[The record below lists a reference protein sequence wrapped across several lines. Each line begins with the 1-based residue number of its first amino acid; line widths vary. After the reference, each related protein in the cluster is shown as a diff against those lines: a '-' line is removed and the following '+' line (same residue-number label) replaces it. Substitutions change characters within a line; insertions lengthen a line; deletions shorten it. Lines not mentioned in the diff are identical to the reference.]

1 MRGNPYKKYRREPQ
15 LKIGSKAENILYSEK
30 NINPDL
36 NFFNKQLS
44 EEEYLS
50 HQRKM
55 YQKEEF
61 STLSKN
67 FQDNYMGPP
76 NLAHQ
81 RIDVDNVSGKIG
93 QERREMEISKYQ
105 NQPSFAKDQVYNTYI
120 NNDRERNNNKKYYHN
135 IINNTIFGFCNPEMK
150 YPKTSYQSNFKG
162 NDINEQLKYL
172 SKRQYEDYLQF
183 RKEQIELMNK
193 GNLGKNLREL
203 PPRKR
208 KEEINYEEM
217 RPNLDNRELREKRI
231 KEQADNLMKEQRML
245 DQNQVRTLNP
255 NGYIPT
261 PEEYDNYLKQ
271 QREQERNELN
281 NININ
286 NNNNINNQN
295 MNIPPAEL
303 YQKEINNNNT
313 NINRKT
319 PYNNQD
325 ENINMNMNREM
336 MMNNIEKEPNLD
348 KKYYYR
354 EDIDNYPPNI
364 NKEKQDEYYQRE
376 QIRKTPLKEEIAQ
389 NMNINNQFNNEENYN
404 NRQMPKYTPNK
415 IKEEYNYGNE
425 VPHSYEEYQRL
436 MQKEAEREN
445 NLLKQRQLEQEN
457 INNMN
462 SLNNLNNIQLTKSEE
477 EEFKQYQKEKQNIP
491 MNNYHEQENN
501 VELNEEQLKLKQREE
516 AEAEY
521 LKNVKKYE
529 DIIQD
534 NPEQRFKLPPPP
546 FGSSNI
552 PMMNKM
558 SMESQIQGAEPG
570 YINKMNQVSENP
582 YSIDKYNLGESN
594 LKQNPILHPVN
605 SYQFD
610 FRRLYNPLTNKN
622 N

>member
-50 HQRKM
+50 NKRKI

-105 NQPSFAKDQVYNTYI
+105 SHPSFAKDQVYNTYI
-120 NNDRERNNNKKYYHN
+120 NNDRERNNKKYYHN
-135 IINNTIFGFCNPEMK
+135 IINNTIFGFCDPGMK
-150 YPKTSYQSNFKG
+150 YPKTSYQSNFRG

-208 KEEINYEEM
+208 KEEMNFEEIRNNM
-217 RPNLDNRELREKRI
+217 GERELRDKRI
-231 KEQADNLMKEQRML
+231 KDEADNLMKEQRIL

-255 NGYIPT
+255 NGYIPS

-271 QREQERNELN
+271 KREQERNELN
-281 NININ
+281 NNNNKNINIP
-286 NNNNINNQN
+286 Q
-295 MNIPPAEL
+295 PESYP
-303 YQKEINNNNT
+303 KEINNNI
-313 NINRKT
+313 NINRRT
-319 PYNNQD
+319 PYNNQN
-325 ENINMNMNREM
+325 ENMEMNMNREM
-336 MMNNIEKEPNLD
+336 VNNIENNIENNPNLD
-348 KKYYYR
+348 KKYYYP
-354 EDIDNYPPNI
+354 EPSQNYPPNI
-364 NKEKQDEYYQRE
+364 NQEKQEEFYQRE
-376 QIRKTPLKEEIAQ
+376 QMRKTPIKKELPPQ
-389 NMNINNQFNNEENYN
+389 NINNNQYNNEEIYN
-404 NRQMPKYTPNK
+404 NPQMPKYTPKN

-445 NLLKQRQLEQEN
+445 LLRQRQLEQEN

-462 SLNNLNNIQLTKSEE
+462 NKLNNIQLTKSEE
-477 EEFKQYQKEKQNIP
+477 EEFKQYQKEKHKMP
-491 MNNYHEQENN
+491 MTNYEEKE
-501 VELNEEQLKLKQREE
+501 ELNEEQIKQKQREE
-516 AEAEY
+516 AEMEY
-521 LKNVKKYE
+521 LQNVKKYE

-546 FGSSNI
+546 FGSNNI

-558 SMESQIQGAEPG
+558 SMESQMQGAEPG

>member
-50 HQRKM
+50 NKRKI

-105 NQPSFAKDQVYNTYI
+105 SQPSFAKDQVYNTYI
-120 NNDRERNNNKKYYHN
+120 NNDRERNNKKYYHN
-135 IINNTIFGFCNPEMK
+135 IINNTIFGFCDPGMK
-150 YPKTSYQSNFKG
+150 YPKTSYQSNFRG

-208 KEEINYEEM
+208 KEEMNFEEIRNNM
-217 RPNLDNRELREKRI
+217 GERELRDKRI
-231 KEQADNLMKEQRML
+231 KDEADNLMKEQRIL

-255 NGYIPT
+255 NGYIPS

-271 QREQERNELN
+271 KREQERNELN
-281 NININ
+281 NNNNKNINIP
-286 NNNNINNQN
+286 Q
-295 MNIPPAEL
+295 PESYP
-303 YQKEINNNNT
+303 KEINNNI
-313 NINRKT
+313 NINRRT
-319 PYNNQD
+319 PYNNQN
-325 ENINMNMNREM
+325 ENMEMNMNREM
-336 MMNNIEKEPNLD
+336 VNNIENNPNLD
-348 KKYYYR
+348 KKYYYP
-354 EDIDNYPPNI
+354 EPSQKYPPNI
-364 NKEKQDEYYQRE
+364 NQEKQEEFYQRE
-376 QIRKTPLKEEIAQ
+376 QMRKTPIKEELPPQ
-389 NMNINNQFNNEENYN
+389 NINNNQYNNEEIYN
-404 NRQMPKYTPNK
+404 NPQMPKYTPKN

-445 NLLKQRQLEQEN
+445 LLRQRQLEQEN

-462 SLNNLNNIQLTKSEE
+462 NKLNNIQLTKSEE
-477 EEFKQYQKEKQNIP
+477 EEFKQYQKEKHKMP
-491 MNNYHEQENN
+491 MTNYEEKE
-501 VELNEEQLKLKQREE
+501 ELNEEQIKQKQREE
-516 AEAEY
+516 AEMEY
-521 LKNVKKYE
+521 LQNVKKYE

-546 FGSSNI
+546 FGSNNI

-558 SMESQIQGAEPG
+558 SMESQMQGAEPG

>member
-1 MRGNPYKKYRREPQ
+1 MRGNPYKKYRREPP

-30 NINPDL
+30 NVNPDL

-50 HQRKM
+50 NKRKI

-93 QERREMEISKYQ
+93 QERREKEISKYQ
-105 NQPSFAKDQVYNTYI
+105 NQPTFAKDQVYNTYI
-120 NNDRERNNNKKYYHN
+120 NNDRERNNKKYYHN
-135 IINNTIFGFCNPEMK
+135 IINNTIFGFCDPGMK
-150 YPKTSYQSNFKG
+150 YPKTSYQSNFRG
-162 NDINEQLKYL
+162 NDINDQLKYL

-183 RKEQIELMNK
+183 RKEQIDLMTK

-208 KEEINYEEM
+208 KEEINYEEQQM
-217 RPNLDNRELREKRI
+217 NMGDRQFREKIIR
-231 KEQADNLMKEQRML
+231 EQEQNLIKEQRML
-245 DQNQVRTLNP
+245 DQNQVRTLSN

-271 QREQERNELN
+271 QKEQERIEFNNKELN
-281 NININ
+281 MN
-286 NNNNINNQN
+286 NPQEQYPKEINNINN
-295 MNIPPAEL
+295 I
-303 YQKEINNNNT
+303 

-319 PYNNQD
+319 PFNSNLNENN
-325 ENINMNMNREM
+325 NINREKIS
-336 MMNNIEKEPNLD
+336 NIENNPNLD
-348 KKYYYR
+348 KNYYYP
-354 EDIDNYPPNI
+354 EMLENPSNI
-364 NKEKQDEYYQRE
+364 NREKEEYYQKQIQNQGE
-376 QIRKTPLKEEIAQ
+376 PIRKTPIQKPLESQEI
-389 NMNINNQFNNEENYN
+389 INNQYN
-404 NRQMPKYTPNK
+404 NKETYNPQLPKYTPKN
-415 IKEEYNYGNE
+415 IKDEYNYGNE
-425 VPHSYEEYQRL
+425 IPHSYEEYQRL
-436 MQKEAEREN
+436 MQKENEREN
-445 NLLKQRQLEQEN
+445 LLRQRQVEQEN
-457 INNMN
+457 INNN
-462 SLNNLNNIQLTKSEE
+462 INNIQLTKSQE
-477 EEFKQYQKEKQNIP
+477 EEFKQFQREKEKEKEKEQINNYQENIP
-491 MNNYHEQENN
+491 HIEMT
-501 VELNEEQLKLKQREE
+501 EEQLKERYRQE
-516 AEAEY
+516 AEEEY

-546 FGSSNI
+546 FGSNNL

-558 SMESQIQGAEPG
+558 SMESQIQGAEAG
-570 YINKMNQVSENP
+570 FINKMNQVSENP
-582 YSIDKYNLGESN
+582 YSIDKYNLGESQ
-594 LKQNPILHPVN
+594 LSQNPIIHPVN

-610 FRRLYNPLTNKN
+610 YRRLYNPLTNKN

>member
-50 HQRKM
+50 NKRKI

-105 NQPSFAKDQVYNTYI
+105 SQPSFAKDQVYNTYI
-120 NNDRERNNNKKYYHN
+120 NNDRERNNKKYYHN
-135 IINNTIFGFCNPEMK
+135 IINNTIFGFCDPGMK
-150 YPKTSYQSNFKG
+150 YPKTSYQSNFRG

-208 KEEINYEEM
+208 KEEMNFEEI
-217 RPNLDNRELREKRI
+217 RNNTGERELRDKRI
-231 KEQADNLMKEQRML
+231 KDEADSLMKEQRIL

-255 NGYIPT
+255 NGYIPS

-271 QREQERNELN
+271 KREQERNELN
-281 NININ
+281 NNNNKNINIP
-286 NNNNINNQN
+286 Q
-295 MNIPPAEL
+295 PESYP
-303 YQKEINNNNT
+303 KEINNNI
-313 NINRKT
+313 NINRRT
-319 PYNNQD
+319 PYNNQN
-325 ENINMNMNREM
+325 ENMEMNMNREM
-336 MMNNIEKEPNLD
+336 VNNIENNIENNPNLD
-348 KKYYYR
+348 KKYYYPGPSQ
-354 EDIDNYPPNI
+354 NYPPNI
-364 NKEKQDEYYQRE
+364 NQEKQEEFYQRE
-376 QIRKTPLKEEIAQ
+376 QMRKTPIKEELPPQ
-389 NMNINNQFNNEENYN
+389 NINNNQYNNEEIYN
-404 NRQMPKYTPNK
+404 NPQMPKYTPKN

-445 NLLKQRQLEQEN
+445 LLRQRQLEQEN

-462 SLNNLNNIQLTKSEE
+462 NKLNNIQLTKSEE
-477 EEFKQYQKEKQNIP
+477 EEFKQYQKEKHKMP
-491 MNNYHEQENN
+491 MTNYEEKE
-501 VELNEEQLKLKQREE
+501 ELNEEQIKQKQREE
-516 AEAEY
+516 AEMEY
-521 LKNVKKYE
+521 LQNVKKYE

-546 FGSSNI
+546 FGSNNI

-558 SMESQIQGAEPG
+558 SMESQMQGAEPG

>member
-50 HQRKM
+50 NKRKI

-105 NQPSFAKDQVYNTYI
+105 SQPSFAKDQVYNTYI
-120 NNDRERNNNKKYYHN
+120 NNDRERNNKKYYHN
-135 IINNTIFGFCNPEMK
+135 IINNTIFGFCDPGMK
-150 YPKTSYQSNFKG
+150 YPKTSYQSNFRG

-208 KEEINYEEM
+208 KEEMNFEEIRNNM
-217 RPNLDNRELREKRI
+217 GERELRDKRI
-231 KEQADNLMKEQRML
+231 KDEADNLMKEQRIL

-255 NGYIPT
+255 NGYIPS

-271 QREQERNELN
+271 KREQERNELN
-281 NININ
+281 NNNNKNINIP
-286 NNNNINNQN
+286 Q
-295 MNIPPAEL
+295 PESYP
-303 YQKEINNNNT
+303 KEINNNI
-313 NINRKT
+313 NINRRT
-319 PYNNQD
+319 PYNNQN
-325 ENINMNMNREM
+325 ENMEMNMNREM
-336 MMNNIEKEPNLD
+336 VNNIENNIENNPNLD
-348 KKYYYR
+348 KKYYYP
-354 EDIDNYPPNI
+354 EPSQNYPPNI
-364 NKEKQDEYYQRE
+364 NQEKQEEFYQRE
-376 QIRKTPLKEEIAQ
+376 QMRKTPIKEELPPQ
-389 NMNINNQFNNEENYN
+389 NINNNQYNNEEIYN
-404 NRQMPKYTPNK
+404 NPQMPKYTPKN

-445 NLLKQRQLEQEN
+445 LLRQRQLEQEN

-462 SLNNLNNIQLTKSEE
+462 NKLNNIQLTKSEE
-477 EEFKQYQKEKQNIP
+477 EEFKQYQKEKHKMP
-491 MNNYHEQENN
+491 MTIYEEKE
-501 VELNEEQLKLKQREE
+501 ELNEEQIKQKQREE
-516 AEAEY
+516 AEMEY
-521 LKNVKKYE
+521 LQNVKKYE

-546 FGSSNI
+546 FGSNNI

-558 SMESQIQGAEPG
+558 SMESQMQGAEPG

>member
-1 MRGNPYKKYRREPQ
+1 MRGNPYKKYKKEPQ
-15 LKIGSKAENILYSEK
+15 LKIGSKAENILYYEK
-30 NINPDL
+30 NINPEL

-81 RIDVDNVSGKIG
+81 RIDFDNVSGKIG
-93 QERREMEISKYQ
+93 QERREIEISKYQ
-105 NQPSFAKDQVYNTYI
+105 NQPSYAKDQVYNTYI

-135 IINNTIFGFCNPEMK
+135 IINNTIFGFCDPGMK
-150 YPKTSYQSNFKG
+150 YPKTSYQSNFRG

-208 KEEINYEEM
+208 KDEGNFEEKRISMN
-217 RPNLDNRELREKRI
+217 DRELREKRI
-231 KEQADNLMKEQRML
+231 KEKADNLMKEQRIL

-281 NININ
+281 NINNIN
-286 NNNNINNQN
+286 NNNKN
-295 MNIPPAEL
+295 MNIPPPEL
-303 YQKEINNNNT
+303 YQKDINN

-319 PYNNQD
+319 PYNNQ
-325 ENINMNMNREM
+325 EENMNMNINRE
-336 MMNNIEKEPNLD
+336 MMNNIENEPNLD
-348 KKYYYR
+348 KKYYYP
-354 EDIDNYPPNI
+354 ESMENYPSNI
-364 NKEKQDEYYQRE
+364 NKEKEEYYQRE
-376 QIRKTPLKEEIAQ
+376 QIRKTPIKEESPQ
-389 NMNINNQFNNEENYN
+389 NINNQYNNEENYN
-404 NRQMPKYTPNK
+404 NPQIEKYTPQK

-436 MQKEAEREN
+436 LQQEKERE

-462 SLNNLNNIQLTKSEE
+462 NLKNIQLTKSEE

-491 MNNYHEQENN
+491 INNYHENA
-501 VELNEEQLKLKQREE
+501 ELTEEQLKQKQRED

-546 FGSSNI
+546 FGTSNI
-552 PMMNKM
+552 PMRNKM

-570 YINKMNQVSENP
+570 YINKLNQVSENP

>member
-50 HQRKM
+50 NKRKI

-120 NNDRERNNNKKYYHN
+120 NNDRERNNKKYYHN
-135 IINNTIFGFCNPEMK
+135 IINNTIFGFCDPGMK
-150 YPKTSYQSNFKG
+150 YPKTSYQSNFRG

-208 KEEINYEEM
+208 KEEMNFEEIRNNM
-217 RPNLDNRELREKRI
+217 GERELRDKRI
-231 KEQADNLMKEQRML
+231 KDEADNLMKEQRIL

-255 NGYIPT
+255 NGYIPS

-271 QREQERNELN
+271 KREQERNELN
-281 NININ
+281 NNNNKNINIP
-286 NNNNINNQN
+286 Q
-295 MNIPPAEL
+295 PESYP
-303 YQKEINNNNT
+303 KEINNNI
-313 NINRKT
+313 NINRRT
-319 PYNNQD
+319 PYNNQN
-325 ENINMNMNREM
+325 ENMEMNMNREM
-336 MMNNIEKEPNLD
+336 VNNIENNIENNPNLD
-348 KKYYYR
+348 KKYYYP
-354 EDIDNYPPNI
+354 ESSQNYPPNI
-364 NKEKQDEYYQRE
+364 NQEKQEEFYQRE
-376 QIRKTPLKEEIAQ
+376 QMRKTPIKEELPPQ
-389 NMNINNQFNNEENYN
+389 NINNNQYNNEEIYN
-404 NRQMPKYTPNK
+404 NPQMPKYTPKN

-445 NLLKQRQLEQEN
+445 LLRQRQLEQEN

-462 SLNNLNNIQLTKSEE
+462 NKLNNIQLTKSEE
-477 EEFKQYQKEKQNIP
+477 EEFKQYQKEKHKMP
-491 MNNYHEQENN
+491 MTNYEEKE
-501 VELNEEQLKLKQREE
+501 ELNEEQIKQKQREE
-516 AEAEY
+516 AEMEY
-521 LKNVKKYE
+521 LQNVKKYE

-546 FGSSNI
+546 FGSNNI

-558 SMESQIQGAEPG
+558 SMESQMQGAEPG

>member
-1 MRGNPYKKYRREPQ
+1 MRGNSYKKYRKEPQ
-15 LKIGSKAENILYSEK
+15 LKIGSKAENILYYEK
-30 NINPDL
+30 NINPEL

-81 RIDVDNVSGKIG
+81 RIDFDNVSGKIG
-93 QERREMEISKYQ
+93 QERREIEISKYQ
-105 NQPSFAKDQVYNTYI
+105 NQPSYAKDQVYNTYI

-135 IINNTIFGFCNPEMK
+135 IINNTIFGFCDPGMK
-150 YPKTSYQSNFKG
+150 YPKTSYQSNFRG

-172 SKRQYEDYLQF
+172 TKRQYEDYLQF

-208 KEEINYEEM
+208 KEEMNFEEIRNNM
-217 RPNLDNRELREKRI
+217 GERELRDKRI
-231 KEQADNLMKEQRML
+231 KDEADNLMKEQRIL

-255 NGYIPT
+255 NGYIPS

-271 QREQERNELN
+271 KREQERNELN
-281 NININ
+281 NNNNKNINIP
-286 NNNNINNQN
+286 Q
-295 MNIPPAEL
+295 PESYP
-303 YQKEINNNNT
+303 KEINNNI
-313 NINRKT
+313 NINRRT
-319 PYNNQD
+319 PYNNQN
-325 ENINMNMNREM
+325 ENMEMNMNREM
-336 MMNNIEKEPNLD
+336 VNNIENNPNLD
-348 KKYYYR
+348 KKYYYP
-354 EDIDNYPPNI
+354 ESSQNYPPNI
-364 NKEKQDEYYQRE
+364 NQEKQEEFYQRE
-376 QIRKTPLKEEIAQ
+376 QMRKTPIKEELPPQ
-389 NMNINNQFNNEENYN
+389 NINNNQYNNEEIYN
-404 NRQMPKYTPNK
+404 NPQMPKYTPKN

-445 NLLKQRQLEQEN
+445 LLRQRQLEQEN

-462 SLNNLNNIQLTKSEE
+462 NKLNNIQLTKSEE
-477 EEFKQYQKEKQNIP
+477 EEFKQYQKEKHKMP
-491 MNNYHEQENN
+491 MTNYEEKE
-501 VELNEEQLKLKQREE
+501 ELNEEQIKQKQREE
-516 AEAEY
+516 AEMEY
-521 LKNVKKYE
+521 LQNVKKYE

-546 FGSSNI
+546 FGSNNI

-558 SMESQIQGAEPG
+558 SMESQMQGAEPG

>member
-50 HQRKM
+50 NKRKI

-105 NQPSFAKDQVYNTYI
+105 SQPSFAKDQVYNTYI
-120 NNDRERNNNKKYYHN
+120 NNDRERNNKKYYHN
-135 IINNTIFGFCNPEMK
+135 IINNTIFGFCDPGMK
-150 YPKTSYQSNFKG
+150 YPKTSYQSNFRG

-208 KEEINYEEM
+208 KEEMNFEEIRNNM
-217 RPNLDNRELREKRI
+217 GERELRDKRI
-231 KEQADNLMKEQRML
+231 KDEADNLMKEQRIL

-255 NGYIPT
+255 NGYIPS

-271 QREQERNELN
+271 KREQERNELN
-281 NININ
+281 NNNNKNINIP
-286 NNNNINNQN
+286 Q
-295 MNIPPAEL
+295 PESYP
-303 YQKEINNNNT
+303 KEINNNI
-313 NINRKT
+313 NINRRT
-319 PYNNQD
+319 PYNNQN
-325 ENINMNMNREM
+325 ENMEMNMNREM
-336 MMNNIEKEPNLD
+336 VNNIQNNIENNPNLD
-348 KKYYYR
+348 KKYYYP
-354 EDIDNYPPNI
+354 EPSQNYPPNI
-364 NKEKQDEYYQRE
+364 NQEKQEEFYQRE
-376 QIRKTPLKEEIAQ
+376 QMRKTPIKEELPPQ
-389 NMNINNQFNNEENYN
+389 NINNNQYNNEEIYN
-404 NRQMPKYTPNK
+404 NPQMPKYTPKN

-445 NLLKQRQLEQEN
+445 LLRQRQLEQEN

-462 SLNNLNNIQLTKSEE
+462 NKLNNIQLTKSEE
-477 EEFKQYQKEKQNIP
+477 EEFKQYQKEKHKMP
-491 MNNYHEQENN
+491 MTNYEEKE
-501 VELNEEQLKLKQREE
+501 ELNEEQIKQKQREE
-516 AEAEY
+516 AEMEY
-521 LKNVKKYE
+521 LQNVKKYE

-546 FGSSNI
+546 FGSNNI

-558 SMESQIQGAEPG
+558 SMESQMQGAEPG

>member
-1 MRGNPYKKYRREPQ
+1 MRGNAYKKYRREPP

-50 HQRKM
+50 NKRKI

-81 RIDVDNVSGKIG
+81 RIDFDNVSGKIG
-93 QERREMEISKYQ
+93 QERREQEISKYQ
-105 NQPSFAKDQVYNTYI
+105 SQPSFAKDQVYNTYI
-120 NNDRERNNNKKYYHN
+120 NNDRERNNKKYYHN
-135 IINNTIFGFCNPEMK
+135 IINNTIFGFCDPGMK

-162 NDINEQLKYL
+162 NDINDQLKYL

-193 GNLGKNLREL
+193 GNWGKNLREL

-208 KEEINYEEM
+208 KEDPNIEQLKMEVGNREM
-217 RPNLDNRELREKRI
+217 REKIIREEA
-231 KEQADNLMKEQRML
+231 ENLMKEQRKL

-255 NGYIPT
+255 NGYVPT

-271 QREQERNELN
+271 QREKEKEINEMKN
-281 NININ
+281 NNKPNYNYDISNQNINPS
-286 NNNNINNQN
+286 Q
-295 MNIPPAEL
+295 EQ
-303 YQKEINNNNT
+303 YQKEFENINRKTPFIQNE

-319 PYNNQD
+319 PYISN
-325 ENINMNMNREM
+325 ENINREILNNNNNMN
-336 MMNNIEKEPNLD
+336 NPNLD
-348 KKYYYR
+348 KNYYYP
-354 EDIDNYPPNI
+354 ENIENYPKQKEEWYQNI
-364 NKEKQDEYYQRE
+364 RE
-376 QIRKTPLKEEIAQ
+376 QARKTPIPVEPQENL
-389 NMNINNQFNNEENYN
+389 INQYN
-404 NRQMPKYTPNK
+404 NNTPLSKYTPKN
-415 IKEEYNYGNE
+415 IKEEYTYGNE
-425 VPHSYEEYQRL
+425 VPRTYEEYQKL
-436 MQKEAEREN
+436 IQKENERE
-445 NLLKQRQLEQEN
+445 NLLKQRQIEQEN
-457 INNMN
+457 INN
-462 SLNNLNNIQLTKSEE
+462 LNTNNIDNIELTKSQE
-477 EEFKQYQKEKQNIP
+477 EEFRQYQKEKAQL
-491 MNNYHEQENN
+491 NNYQENK
-501 VELNEEQLKLKQREE
+501 EMNEEQLIQKQREE

-546 FGSSNI
+546 FGSNNI
-552 PMMNKM
+552 PMLNKM
-558 SMESQIQGAEPG
+558 SMESQIQGAEAG

-582 YSIDKYNLGESN
+582 YSIDKYSLGESK
-594 LKQNPILHPVN
+594 LSQNPILHPVN

>member
-50 HQRKM
+50 NKRKI

-105 NQPSFAKDQVYNTYI
+105 SQPSFAKDQVYNTYI
-120 NNDRERNNNKKYYHN
+120 NNDRERNNKKYYHN
-135 IINNTIFGFCNPEMK
+135 IINNTIFGFCDPGMK
-150 YPKTSYQSNFKG
+150 YPKTSYQSNFRG

-208 KEEINYEEM
+208 KEEMNFEEIRNNM
-217 RPNLDNRELREKRI
+217 GERELRDKRI
-231 KEQADNLMKEQRML
+231 KDEADNLMKEQRIL

-255 NGYIPT
+255 NGYIPS
-261 PEEYDNYLKQ
+261 PEQYDNYLKQ
-271 QREQERNELN
+271 KREQERNELN
-281 NININ
+281 NNNNKNINIP
-286 NNNNINNQN
+286 Q
-295 MNIPPAEL
+295 PESYP
-303 YQKEINNNNT
+303 KEINNNI
-313 NINRKT
+313 NINRRT
-319 PYNNQD
+319 PYNNQN
-325 ENINMNMNREM
+325 ENMEMNMNREM
-336 MMNNIEKEPNLD
+336 VNNIENNIENNPNLD
-348 KKYYYR
+348 KKYYYP
-354 EDIDNYPPNI
+354 EPSQNYPPNI
-364 NKEKQDEYYQRE
+364 NQEKQEEFYQRE
-376 QIRKTPLKEEIAQ
+376 QMRKTPIKEELPPQ
-389 NMNINNQFNNEENYN
+389 NINNNQYNNEEIYN
-404 NRQMPKYTPNK
+404 NPQMPKYTPKN

-445 NLLKQRQLEQEN
+445 LLRQRQLEQEN

-462 SLNNLNNIQLTKSEE
+462 NKLNNIQLTKSEE
-477 EEFKQYQKEKQNIP
+477 EEFKQYQKEKHKMP
-491 MNNYHEQENN
+491 MTNYEEKE
-501 VELNEEQLKLKQREE
+501 ELNEEQIKQKQREE
-516 AEAEY
+516 AEMEY
-521 LKNVKKYE
+521 LQNVKKYE

-546 FGSSNI
+546 FGSNNI
-552 PMMNKM
+552 PLMNKM
-558 SMESQIQGAEPG
+558 SMESQMQGAEPG

>member
-50 HQRKM
+50 NKRKI

-105 NQPSFAKDQVYNTYI
+105 SQPSFAKDQVYNTYI
-120 NNDRERNNNKKYYHN
+120 NNDRERNNKKYYHN
-135 IINNTIFGFCNPEMK
+135 IINNTIFGFCDPGMK
-150 YPKTSYQSNFKG
+150 YPKTSYQSNFRG

-208 KEEINYEEM
+208 KEEMNFEEIRNNM
-217 RPNLDNRELREKRI
+217 GERELRDKRI
-231 KEQADNLMKEQRML
+231 KDEADNLMKEQRIL

-255 NGYIPT
+255 NGYIPS

-271 QREQERNELN
+271 KREQERNELN
-281 NININ
+281 NNNNKNINIP
-286 NNNNINNQN
+286 Q
-295 MNIPPAEL
+295 PESYP
-303 YQKEINNNNT
+303 KEINNNI
-313 NINRKT
+313 NINRRT
-319 PYNNQD
+319 PYNNQN
-325 ENINMNMNREM
+325 ENMEMNMNREM
-336 MMNNIEKEPNLD
+336 VNNIENNPNLD
-348 KKYYYR
+348 KKYYYP
-354 EDIDNYPPNI
+354 ESSQNYPPNI
-364 NKEKQDEYYQRE
+364 NQEKQEEFYQRE
-376 QIRKTPLKEEIAQ
+376 QMRKTPIKEELPPQ
-389 NMNINNQFNNEENYN
+389 NINNNQYNNEEIYN
-404 NRQMPKYTPNK
+404 NPQMPKYTPKN

-445 NLLKQRQLEQEN
+445 LLRQRQLEQEN

-462 SLNNLNNIQLTKSEE
+462 NKLNNIQLTKSEE
-477 EEFKQYQKEKQNIP
+477 EEFKQYQKEKHKMP
-491 MNNYHEQENN
+491 MTNYEEKE
-501 VELNEEQLKLKQREE
+501 ELNEEQIKQKQREE
-516 AEAEY
+516 AEMEY
-521 LKNVKKYE
+521 LQNVKKYE

-546 FGSSNI
+546 FGSNNI

-558 SMESQIQGAEPG
+558 SMESQMQGAEPG

>member
-1 MRGNPYKKYRREPQ
+1 MRGNPYKKYRREPP

-36 NFFNKQLS
+36 NFLNKQLS

-50 HQRKM
+50 HQRKL

-93 QERREMEISKYQ
+93 QERREKEISKYQ
-105 NQPSFAKDQVYNTYI
+105 NQPSFAQDQVYNTYI
-120 NNDRERNNNKKYYHN
+120 NNDRERNNKKYYHN
-135 IINNTIFGFCNPEMK
+135 IINNTIFGFCDPGMK
-150 YPKTSYQSNFKG
+150 YPKTSYQSNFRG

-172 SKRQYEDYLQF
+172 SEDYLQF

-208 KEEINYEEM
+208 KEEQINYQKNEM
-217 RPNLDNRELREKRI
+217 RMGERELREKRI
-231 KEQADNLMKEQRML
+231 KEEADNLMKEQRLL
-245 DQNQVRTLNP
+245 DQNQVRTFNP

-261 PEEYDNYLKQ
+261 PEEYENYLKQ
-271 QREQERNELN
+271 QKENALKEFNNKNYNYDIPPPNQNQFQQIPQEKIENQVENIRRKTPLYQNE
-281 NININ
+281 NINKEIP
-286 NNNNINNQN
+286 NNINNIN
-295 MNIPPAEL
+295 TNPNIPP
-303 YQKEINNNNT
+303 N
-313 NINRKT
+313 
-319 PYNNQD
+319 
-325 ENINMNMNREM
+325 
-336 MMNNIEKEPNLD
+336 
-348 KKYYYR
+348 YYR
-354 EDIDNYPPNI
+354 QEIEENYPNI
-364 NKEKQDEYYQRE
+364 NKEREEYYPEQRE
-376 QIRKTPLKEEIAQ
+376 QIRKTPIQMNQGEE
-389 NMNINNQFNNEENYN
+389 INNQYNPKINNN
-404 NRQMPKYTPNK
+404 
-415 IKEEYNYGNE
+415 KEEYNYGNE
-425 VPHSYEEYQRL
+425 VPNSYEEYQRL
-436 MQKEAEREN
+436 MQKEYERE
-445 NLLKQRQLEQEN
+445 NLLKQRQLNQENQN
-457 INNMN
+457 INNNMM
-462 SLNNLNNIQLTKSEE
+462 NNIQLSKSQE
-477 EEFKQYQKEKQNIP
+477 EEFKQYQKEKAQIKNYPENIE
-491 MNNYHEQENN
+491 M
-501 VELNEEQLKLKQREE
+501 NEEQLKEKQREE

-521 LKNVKKYE
+521 LQNVKKYE

-552 PMMNKM
+552 PMKNKM
-558 SMESQIQGAEPG
+558 SMESQMQGAEVG

-582 YSIDKYNLGESN
+582 YSIDKYSLGESK
-594 LKQNPILHPVN
+594 LSQNPILHPVN

>member
-1 MRGNPYKKYRREPQ
+1 MRGNYSKNYRKEPQ

-30 NINPDL
+30 NINPEL

-50 HQRKM
+50 NKRKI

-93 QERREMEISKYQ
+93 QERREKEISKYQ

-120 NNDRERNNNKKYYHN
+120 NNDRERNNKKYYHN
-135 IINNTIFGFCNPEMK
+135 IINNTIFGFCDPGMK
-150 YPKTSYQSNFKG
+150 YPKTSYQSNYRG

-208 KEEINYEEM
+208 KEEINYEQREIGIG
-217 RPNLDNRELREKRI
+217 DRELRDKII
-231 KEQADNLMKEQRML
+231 KEKEENLMKEQRIL
-245 DQNQVRTLNP
+245 DQNQVRTFNP
-255 NGYIPT
+255 SGYIPT
-261 PEEYDNYLKQ
+261 PEEYERYMK
-271 QREQERNELN
+271 EQKDMAMNELN
-281 NININ
+281 NNNQKYNYEIQNQNQNIDINPPQERIDNKLENIN
-286 NNNNINNQN
+286 NRRTPIYQN
-295 MNIPPAEL
+295 E
-303 YQKEINNNNT
+303 
-313 NINRKT
+313 NINREILNDRSDV
-319 PYNNQD
+319 NNNPHQ
-325 ENINMNMNREM
+325 I
-336 MMNNIEKEPNLD
+336 PD
-348 KKYYYR
+348 KKYYYP
-354 EDIDNYPPNI
+354 EMMENYQNI
-364 NKEKQDEYYQRE
+364 NIPKEEYYPEQRE
-376 QIRKTPLKEEIAQ
+376 QIRKTPIPVNPQEEINDNYKQ
-389 NMNINNQFNNEENYN
+389 FKNNNNNNTNKENYN
-404 NRQMPKYTPNK
+404 PPLQKYSPKIN
-415 IKEEYNYGNE
+415 KEELNYGNE
-425 VPHSYEEYQRL
+425 VPNTYEEYQRL
-436 MQKEAEREN
+436 MEKEHEREN
-445 NLLKQRQLEQEN
+445 LLRQKQLEQEN
-457 INNMN
+457 INKMN
-462 SLNNLNNIQLTKSEE
+462 KINNIQLTKSEE
-477 EEFKQYQKEKQNIP
+477 EEFKQFQKEKAL
-491 MNNYHEQENN
+491 MNNYQENL
-501 VELNEEQLKLKQREE
+501 EINEEKLKERQREE

-521 LKNVKKYE
+521 LKNVKRYE

-552 PMMNKM
+552 PMKNKM
-558 SMESQIQGAEPG
+558 SMESQVQGAEVG

-582 YSIDKYNLGESN
+582 YSIDKYNLGESQ
-594 LKQNPILHPVN
+594 LSQNPILHPVN

-610 FRRLYNPLTNKN
+610 FRRLYNPLTNQK
-622 N
+622 

>member
-1 MRGNPYKKYRREPQ
+1 MRGNAYKKYRREPP

-50 HQRKM
+50 NKRKI

-81 RIDVDNVSGKIG
+81 RIDFDNVSGKIG
-93 QERREMEISKYQ
+93 QERREQEISKYQ
-105 NQPSFAKDQVYNTYI
+105 SQPSFAKDQVYNTYI
-120 NNDRERNNNKKYYHN
+120 NNDRERNNKKYYHN
-135 IINNTIFGFCNPEMK
+135 IINNTIFGFCDPGMK

-162 NDINEQLKYL
+162 NDINDQLKYL

-208 KEEINYEEM
+208 KEDPNIEQLKMEVGNREM
-217 RPNLDNRELREKRI
+217 REKIIREEA
-231 KEQADNLMKEQRML
+231 ENLMKEQRML

-255 NGYIPT
+255 NGYVPT

-271 QREQERNELN
+271 QREKEKEINEMKN
-281 NININ
+281 NNKPNYNYDISNQNIN
-286 NNNNINNQN
+286 
-295 MNIPPAEL
+295 PPQEQ
-303 YQKEINNNNT
+303 YQKEFENINRKTPFIQNE

-319 PYNNQD
+319 PYISN
-325 ENINMNMNREM
+325 ENINREILNNNNS
-336 MMNNIEKEPNLD
+336 MNNPNLD
-348 KKYYYR
+348 KNYYYP
-354 EDIDNYPPNI
+354 ENIENYPKQKEELYQNI
-364 NKEKQDEYYQRE
+364 RE
-376 QIRKTPLKEEIAQ
+376 QTRKTPIPVESQENL
-389 NMNINNQFNNEENYN
+389 INQYN
-404 NRQMPKYTPNK
+404 NNPPLSKYTPKN

-425 VPHSYEEYQRL
+425 VPRTYEEYQKL
-436 MQKEAEREN
+436 IQKENERE
-445 NLLKQRQLEQEN
+445 NLLKQRQIEQEN
-457 INNMN
+457 INN
-462 SLNNLNNIQLTKSEE
+462 LNTNNVDNIELTKSQE
-477 EEFKQYQKEKQNIP
+477 EEFRQYQKEKAQL
-491 MNNYHEQENN
+491 NNYQENK
-501 VELNEEQLKLKQREE
+501 EMNEEQLIQKQREE

-546 FGSSNI
+546 FGSNNI
-552 PMMNKM
+552 PMLNKM
-558 SMESQIQGAEPG
+558 SMESQIQGAEAG

-582 YSIDKYNLGESN
+582 YSIDKYNLGESK
-594 LKQNPILHPVN
+594 LSQNPITHPVN

>member
-50 HQRKM
+50 NKRKI

-105 NQPSFAKDQVYNTYI
+105 SQPSFAKDQVYNTYI
-120 NNDRERNNNKKYYHN
+120 NNDRERNNKKYYHN
-135 IINNTIFGFCNPEMK
+135 IINNTIFGFCDPGMK
-150 YPKTSYQSNFKG
+150 YPKTSYQSNFRG

-208 KEEINYEEM
+208 KEEMNFEEIRNNM
-217 RPNLDNRELREKRI
+217 GERELRDKRI
-231 KEQADNLMKEQRML
+231 KDEADNLMKEQRIL

-255 NGYIPT
+255 NGYIPS

-271 QREQERNELN
+271 KREQERNELN
-281 NININ
+281 NNNNKNINIP
-286 NNNNINNQN
+286 Q
-295 MNIPPAEL
+295 PESYP
-303 YQKEINNNNT
+303 KEINNNI
-313 NINRKT
+313 NINRRT
-319 PYNNQD
+319 PYNNQN
-325 ENINMNMNREM
+325 ENMEMNMNREM
-336 MMNNIEKEPNLD
+336 VNNIENNIENNPNLD
-348 KKYYYR
+348 KKYYYP
-354 EDIDNYPPNI
+354 EPSQNYPPNI
-364 NKEKQDEYYQRE
+364 NQEKQEEFYQRE
-376 QIRKTPLKEEIAQ
+376 QMRKTPIKEELPPQ
-389 NMNINNQFNNEENYN
+389 NINNNQYNNEEIYN
-404 NRQMPKYTPNK
+404 NPKMPKYTPKN

-445 NLLKQRQLEQEN
+445 LLRQRQLEQEN

-462 SLNNLNNIQLTKSEE
+462 NKLNNIQLTKSEE
-477 EEFKQYQKEKQNIP
+477 EEFKQYQKEKHKMP
-491 MNNYHEQENN
+491 MTNYEEKE
-501 VELNEEQLKLKQREE
+501 ELNEEQIKQKQREE
-516 AEAEY
+516 AEMEY
-521 LKNVKKYE
+521 LQNVKKYE

-546 FGSSNI
+546 FGSNNI

-558 SMESQIQGAEPG
+558 SMESQMQGAEPG

>member
-50 HQRKM
+50 NKRKI

-105 NQPSFAKDQVYNTYI
+105 SQPSFAKDQVYNTYI
-120 NNDRERNNNKKYYHN
+120 NNDRERNNKKYYHN
-135 IINNTIFGFCNPEMK
+135 IINNTIFGFCDPGMK
-150 YPKTSYQSNFKG
+150 YPKTSYQSNFRG

-208 KEEINYEEM
+208 KEEMNFEEIRNNM
-217 RPNLDNRELREKRI
+217 GERELRDKRI
-231 KEQADNLMKEQRML
+231 KDEADNLMKEQRIL

-255 NGYIPT
+255 NGYIPS

-271 QREQERNELN
+271 KREQERNELN
-281 NININ
+281 NNNNKNINIP
-286 NNNNINNQN
+286 Q
-295 MNIPPAEL
+295 PESYP
-303 YQKEINNNNT
+303 KEINNNI
-313 NINRKT
+313 NINRRT
-319 PYNNQD
+319 PYNNQN
-325 ENINMNMNREM
+325 ENMEMNMNREM
-336 MMNNIEKEPNLD
+336 VNNIENNIENNPNLD
-348 KKYYYR
+348 KKYYYP
-354 EDIDNYPPNI
+354 EPSQNYPPNI
-364 NKEKQDEYYQRE
+364 NQEKQEEFYQRE
-376 QIRKTPLKEEIAQ
+376 QMRKTPIKEELPPQ
-389 NMNINNQFNNEENYN
+389 NINNNQYNNEEIYN
-404 NRQMPKYTPNK
+404 NPQMPKYTPKN

-445 NLLKQRQLEQEN
+445 LLRQRQLEQEN

-462 SLNNLNNIQLTKSEE
+462 NKLNNIQLTKSEE
-477 EEFKQYQKEKQNIP
+477 EEFKQYQKEKHKMP
-491 MNNYHEQENN
+491 MTNYEEKE
-501 VELNEEQLKLKQREE
+501 ELNEEQIKQKQREE
-516 AEAEY
+516 AEMEY
-521 LKNVKKYE
+521 LQNVKKYE

-546 FGSSNI
+546 FGSNNI

-558 SMESQIQGAEPG
+558 SMESQMQGAEPG
-570 YINKMNQVSENP
+570 YIDKMNQVSENP

>member
-1 MRGNPYKKYRREPQ
+1 MRGNPYKKYRREPP

-36 NFFNKQLS
+36 NFLNKQLS

-50 HQRKM
+50 HQRKL

-93 QERREMEISKYQ
+93 QERREKEISKYQ
-105 NQPSFAKDQVYNTYI
+105 NQPSFAQDQVYNTYI
-120 NNDRERNNNKKYYHN
+120 NNDRERNNKKYYHN
-135 IINNTIFGFCNPEMK
+135 IINNTIFGFCDPGMK
-150 YPKTSYQSNFKG
+150 YPKTSYQSNFRG

-208 KEEINYEEM
+208 KEEQINYQKNEM
-217 RPNLDNRELREKRI
+217 RMGERELREKRI
-231 KEQADNLMKEQRML
+231 KEEADNLMKEQRLL
-245 DQNQVRTLNP
+245 DQNQVRTFNP

-261 PEEYDNYLKQ
+261 PEEYENYLKQ
-271 QREQERNELN
+271 QKENALKEFNNKNYNYDIPPPNQNQFQQIPQEKIENQVENIRRKTPLYQNENINKEIPN
-281 NININ
+281 NINNIN
-286 NNNNINNQN
+286 NNP
-295 MNIPPAEL
+295 NIP
-303 YQKEINNNNT
+303 T
-313 NINRKT
+313 N
-319 PYNNQD
+319 
-325 ENINMNMNREM
+325 
-336 MMNNIEKEPNLD
+336 
-348 KKYYYR
+348 YYR
-354 EDIDNYPPNI
+354 QEIEENYPNI
-364 NKEKQDEYYQRE
+364 NKEREEYYPEQRE
-376 QIRKTPLKEEIAQ
+376 QIRKTPIQINQGEE
-389 NMNINNQFNNEENYN
+389 INNQYNPKINN
-404 NRQMPKYTPNK
+404 
-415 IKEEYNYGNE
+415 KEEYNYGNE
-425 VPHSYEEYQRL
+425 VPNSYEEYQRL
-436 MQKEAEREN
+436 MQKEYERE
-445 NLLKQRQLEQEN
+445 NLLKQRQLNQENPN
-457 INNMN
+457 INNNMM
-462 SLNNLNNIQLTKSEE
+462 NNIQLSKSQE
-477 EEFKQYQKEKQNIP
+477 EEFKQYQKEKAQIKNYPENIE
-491 MNNYHEQENN
+491 M
-501 VELNEEQLKLKQREE
+501 NEEQLKEKQREE

-521 LKNVKKYE
+521 LQNVKKYE

-552 PMMNKM
+552 PMKNKM
-558 SMESQIQGAEPG
+558 SMESQMQGAEVG

-582 YSIDKYNLGESN
+582 YSIDKYSLGESK
-594 LKQNPILHPVN
+594 LSQNPILHPVN

>member
-50 HQRKM
+50 NKRKI

-105 NQPSFAKDQVYNTYI
+105 SQPSFAKDQVYNTYI
-120 NNDRERNNNKKYYHN
+120 NNDRERNNKKYYHN
-135 IINNTIFGFCNPEMK
+135 IINNTIFGFCDPGMK
-150 YPKTSYQSNFKG
+150 YPKTSYQSNFRG

-208 KEEINYEEM
+208 KGEMNFEEIRNNMGE
-217 RPNLDNRELREKRI
+217 RELRDKRI
-231 KEQADNLMKEQRML
+231 KDEADNLMKEQRIL

-255 NGYIPT
+255 NGYIPS

-271 QREQERNELN
+271 KREQERNELN
-281 NININ
+281 NNNNKNINIP
-286 NNNNINNQN
+286 Q
-295 MNIPPAEL
+295 PESYP
-303 YQKEINNNNT
+303 KEINNNI
-313 NINRKT
+313 NINRRT
-319 PYNNQD
+319 PYNNQN
-325 ENINMNMNREM
+325 ENMEMNMNREM
-336 MMNNIEKEPNLD
+336 VNNIENNIENNPNLD
-348 KKYYYR
+348 KKYYYP
-354 EDIDNYPPNI
+354 EPSQNYPPNI
-364 NKEKQDEYYQRE
+364 NQEKQEEFYQRE
-376 QIRKTPLKEEIAQ
+376 QMRKTPIKEELPPQ
-389 NMNINNQFNNEENYN
+389 NINNNQYNNEEIYN
-404 NRQMPKYTPNK
+404 NPQMPKYTPKN

-445 NLLKQRQLEQEN
+445 LLRQRQLEQEN

-462 SLNNLNNIQLTKSEE
+462 NKLNNIQLTKSEE
-477 EEFKQYQKEKQNIP
+477 EEFKQYQKEKHKMP
-491 MNNYHEQENN
+491 MTNYEEKE
-501 VELNEEQLKLKQREE
+501 ELNEEQIKQKQREE
-516 AEAEY
+516 AEMEY
-521 LKNVKKYE
+521 LQNVKKYE

-546 FGSSNI
+546 FGSNNI

-558 SMESQIQGAEPG
+558 SMESQMQGAEPG

>member
-1 MRGNPYKKYRREPQ
+1 MRGNPYKKYRREPP

-36 NFFNKQLS
+36 NFLNKQLS

-50 HQRKM
+50 HQRKL

-93 QERREMEISKYQ
+93 QERREKEISKYQ
-105 NQPSFAKDQVYNTYI
+105 NQPSFAQDQVYNTYI
-120 NNDRERNNNKKYYHN
+120 NNDRERNNKKYYHN
-135 IINNTIFGFCNPEMK
+135 IINNTIFGFCDPGMK
-150 YPKTSYQSNFKG
+150 YPKTSYQSNFRG

-208 KEEINYEEM
+208 KEEQINYQKNEM
-217 RPNLDNRELREKRI
+217 RMGERELREKRI
-231 KEQADNLMKEQRML
+231 KEEADNLMKEQRLL
-245 DQNQVRTLNP
+245 DQNQVRTFNP

-261 PEEYDNYLKQ
+261 PEEYENYLKQ
-271 QREQERNELN
+271 QKENALKEFNNKNYNYDIPPPNQNQFQQIPQEKIENQVENIRRKTPLYQNE
-281 NININ
+281 NINKEIP
-286 NNNNINNQN
+286 NNINNIN
-295 MNIPPAEL
+295 TNPNIPP
-303 YQKEINNNNT
+303 N
-313 NINRKT
+313 
-319 PYNNQD
+319 
-325 ENINMNMNREM
+325 
-336 MMNNIEKEPNLD
+336 
-348 KKYYYR
+348 YYR
-354 EDIDNYPPNI
+354 QEIEENYPNI
-364 NKEKQDEYYQRE
+364 NKEREEYYPEQRE
-376 QIRKTPLKEEIAQ
+376 QLRKTPIQMNQGEELNNQ
-389 NMNINNQFNNEENYN
+389 YNPKINNN
-404 NRQMPKYTPNK
+404 
-415 IKEEYNYGNE
+415 KEEYNYGNE
-425 VPHSYEEYQRL
+425 VPNSYEEYQRL
-436 MQKEAEREN
+436 MQKEYERE
-445 NLLKQRQLEQEN
+445 NLLKQRQLNQENPN
-457 INNMN
+457 INNNMM
-462 SLNNLNNIQLTKSEE
+462 NNIQLSKSQE
-477 EEFKQYQKEKQNIP
+477 EEFKQYQKEKAQIKNYPENIE
-491 MNNYHEQENN
+491 M
-501 VELNEEQLKLKQREE
+501 NEEQLKEKQREE

-521 LKNVKKYE
+521 LQNVKKYE

-552 PMMNKM
+552 PMKNKM
-558 SMESQIQGAEPG
+558 SMESQMQGAEVG

-582 YSIDKYNLGESN
+582 YSIDKYSLGESK
-594 LKQNPILHPVN
+594 LSQNPILHPVN